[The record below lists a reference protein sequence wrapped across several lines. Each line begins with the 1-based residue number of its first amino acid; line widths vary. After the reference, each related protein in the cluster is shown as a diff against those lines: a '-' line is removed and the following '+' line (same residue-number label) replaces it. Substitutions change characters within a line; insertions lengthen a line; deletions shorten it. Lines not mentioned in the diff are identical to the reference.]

1 MFKKGDK
8 VKIIGDGWHQTFL
21 KGIPGYFDSHI
32 DNRNLV
38 GREAIIIRKKESE
51 ENWQETELQNT
62 QGAWGWLVRV
72 NNEYTFLVMEHD
84 LELIKRENKPMK
96 LNTMMRR
103 LLNADIKKLIKAD
116 LMNGDLLLTEE
127 GKNALYA
134 LLVET
139 YKKEL
144 VEIAKEIIQ
153 EKEEDK

>member
-1 MFKKGDK
+1 MFRKGDK
-8 VKIIGDGWHQTFL
+8 VKIISDGWHQTF
-21 KGIPGYFDSHI
+21 KK
-32 DNRNLV
+32 RNISSKIEWRNII
-38 GREAIIIRKKESE
+38 GREATIIRKKGSE
-51 ENWQETELQNT
+51 ENWQGTGLIDT
-62 QGAWGWLVRV
+62 YGYWGWLIKIS
-72 NNEYTFLVMEHD
+72 EYTFLIMEQD